1 MTTILAFSGRKQ
13 SGKSTGG
20 EFVQNVIAN
29 LGSKISSK
37 IYSFADPLKQNIC
50 MDLLGLTHAQCYG
63 SDEDKN
69 SLTKIRWENMPGVL
83 TADQFNEFTRI
94 IRTPL
99 NSDTL
104 RDTRE
109 HMRDV
114 GAVWTML
121 LDSVGPR
128 NGLYKSAID
137 NYDIIVHEP
146 GFMTA
151 RQVMEF
157 VGTRIFRQM
166 KTDIWVEATLKQI
179 YRDGLDLA
187 IIVDARFPD
196 EVDAILNNNGYVI
209 RLTKDDFHSCA
220 EPEVALDKA
229 AYDWNKFSMV
239 IDNQNMTLQ
248 EKSKEIMKFILNKG
262 IVSL

>member
-1 MTTILAFSGRKQ
+1 MTKILAFSGRKQ

-20 EFVQNVIAN
+20 EFVQNFIYN
-29 LGSKISSK
+29 LGSKISCK
-37 IYSFADPLKQNIC
+37 IYSFADPLKQNVCI
-50 MDLLGLTHAQCYG
+50 DLLGLTEAQCYG

-69 SLTKIRWENMPGVL
+69 SLTKIAWKGMP
-83 TADQFNEFTRI
+83 DYNI
-94 IRTPL
+94 
-99 NSDTL
+99 S
-104 RDTRE
+104 
-109 HMRDV
+109 
-114 GAVWTML
+114 WTWSK
-121 LDSVGPR
+121 D
-128 NGLYKSAID
+128 
-137 NYDIIVHEP
+137 YDP
-146 GFMTA
+146 SGFMTA

-166 KTDIWVEATLKQI
+166 KTNIWVEATLKEI
-179 YRDGLDLA
+179 NRDSLDLA

-196 EVDAILNNNGYVI
+196 EVDAILNQNGYVI

-220 EPEVALDKA
+220 EPEVALDKTV
-229 AYDWNKFSMV
+229 YDWNKFSLV

>member
-69 SLTKIRWENMPGVL
+69 SLTKIAWKNMPEYNISW
-83 TADQFNEFTRI
+83 TWS
-94 IRTPL
+94 
-99 NSDTL
+99 SDC
-104 RDTRE
+104 DP
-109 HMRDV
+109 
-114 GAVWTML
+114 
-121 LDSVGPR
+121 S
-128 NGLYKSAID
+128 
-137 NYDIIVHEP
+137 

-229 AYDWNKFSMV
+229 VYDWNKFSLV